1 MLGQIALLQHS
12 ELGYLYIQIHF
23 LLETLI
29 ACGKHFDLCKGQCH
43 LVHIFGRTDRAFAR
57 HYLADKF
64 LFALHQLIEVGIKSL
79 LGHIA
84 VNLHLWE
91 HVALPFNTSMP
102 LFKVGRTP
110 RTIKVMDCYEP
121 VLHIG
126 NELCNAADRWY
137 IVSLCR
143 NADRT
148 TDSYSGADCQLISR
162 L

>member
-1 MLGQIALLQHS
+1 
-12 ELGYLYIQIHF
+12 YLHILFYFECPQNPSYI
-23 LLETLI
+23 
-29 ACGKHFDLCKGQCH
+29 
-43 LVHIFGRTDRAFAR
+43 
-57 HYLADKF
+57 
-64 LFALHQLIEVGIKSL
+64 
-79 LGHIA
+79 
-84 VNLHLWE
+84 
-91 HVALPFNTSMP
+91 
-102 LFKVGRTP
+102 GRTP